1 MNLRA
6 YAIAY
11 LIFLYAPIILL
22 PLFAFNDSTIIAFPL
37 SGFTTNW
44 FVELWETEALH
55 AAVKNSLTI
64 AVITAIL
71 STLLGICA
79 SRAAAKYQFPLKRP
93 IMGLIMV
100 PLVLPEIIVGVS

>member
-37 SGFTTNW
+37 SGFTTN
-44 FVELWETEALH
+44 
-55 AAVKNSLTI
+55 
-64 AVITAIL
+64 
-71 STLLGICA
+71 
-79 SRAAAKYQFPLKRP
+79 
-93 IMGLIMV
+93 
-100 PLVLPEIIVGVS
+100 